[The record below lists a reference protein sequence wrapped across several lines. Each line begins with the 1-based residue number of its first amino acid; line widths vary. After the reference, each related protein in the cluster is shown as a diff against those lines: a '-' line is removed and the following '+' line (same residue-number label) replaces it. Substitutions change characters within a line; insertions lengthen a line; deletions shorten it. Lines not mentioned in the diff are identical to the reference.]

1 MLWIALHLPELSLQ
15 CVEARLFSGERPDA
29 KSTPLAVSEG
39 PETRPVLCA
48 VNAAA
53 RELGVRPDQ
62 TVSMARALISDLN
75 VVPRNPQWED
85 EALRKIATL
94 ACQFTPNVALAR
106 ECVLLEVSASLTLF
120 GGLGRLIAQL
130 REGMHASGFSAM
142 AGVAPTPLAAWLF
155 ARARVTRPAMRGAL
169 QQRDLADRL
178 ADLPLALFDWP
189 SAALGTLSQL
199 GITRIRDLMHL
210 PRDGITRRFGA
221 QVLTDLDRALGRA
234 PDPRVYFILPE
245 KFATRVEF
253 MREVEHFEGLRFPI
267 RRMLGELETFL
278 RARGAA
284 TQSFTLKFEHGRDR
298 ATDLVIG
305 TQQLVRDRERWEK
318 LLVERVTRTP
328 LDGDVSGIVLTCG
341 EVAPYSGEN
350 LSWLPDR
357 RALQGKVSELAERL
371 SARLGQSSV
380 FGIAVKD
387 DHRPEHSWKTNE
399 VAQDAIGTGKSAGKS
414 TGKSASASPA
424 AWPKRPLWL
433 LETPRSLIAREHL
446 PVYHGALAIL
456 SGPERIE
463 TGWWDGS
470 LMQRDYFVARNPH
483 GETLWIYRELRAPDQ
498 WFLHGYFA

>member
-1 MLWIALHLPELSLQ
+1 MLWIALHLPELPLQ
-15 CVEARLFSGERPDA
+15 SVEARLFPGAQHDA
-29 KSTPLAVSEG
+29 KLPLAVSEG

-48 VNAAA
+48 VNDCA
-53 RELGVRPDQ
+53 RQLGVRPEQ
-62 TVSMARALISDLN
+62 TVTMARALSADLT
-75 VVPRNPQWED
+75 VIPRNPQWEE
-85 EALRKIATL
+85 EALSKIATL
-94 ACQFTPNVALAR
+94 ACQFTPSVTVAR

-120 GGLGRLIAQL
+120 GGLGKLLTQL
-130 REGMHASGFSAM
+130 RAGLRSSGFGAL

-169 QQRDLADRL
+169 HLADLADRL

-189 SAALGTLSQL
+189 SSTLATLGQL
-199 GITRIRDLMHL
+199 GITRIRDIAHL
-210 PRDGITRRFGA
+210 PRDGVTRRFGA
-221 QVLTDLDRALGRA
+221 QVILDLDRALGRTS
-234 PDPRVYFILPE
+234 DPRTYFLLPE

-284 TQSFTLKFEHGRDR
+284 TQSLTIKFEHGRAR
-298 ATDLVIG
+298 STDVIIG

-328 LDGDVSGIVLTCG
+328 LDGDVSAIVLSCG

-371 SARLGQSSV
+371 TARLGDGSV
-380 FGIAVKD
+380 FGITVKD
-387 DHRPEHSWKTNE
+387 DHRPENAWRALG
-399 VAQDAIGTGKSAGKS
+399 VSATDK
-414 TGKSASASPA
+414 A
-424 AWPKRPLWL
+424 AAAAAPWPKRPLWL
-433 LETPRSLIAREHL
+433 LEAPRALIAREHL
-446 PVYHGALAIL
+446 PLYHGALAML

-463 TGWWDGS
+463 SGWWDGKP
-470 LMQRDYFVARNPH
+470 MQRDYFIARNPN

-498 WFLHGYFA
+498 WYLHGYFA